1 LFVILLFIKRQSTV
15 NWNNI
20 IIWLLLS
27 KKKYN
32 ILKELSI
39 SLFVLLLLIKTQSIM
54 NLNSVIMW
62 LSLSKKLI
70 RHAVRGGVVFSIRY
84 IWHWKNDWEQNS
96 SFKVF
101 LGLMLEMTWTP
112 NTWHWGQTCL
122 SYPRC

>member
-1 LFVILLFIKRQSTV
+1 MVIIVK
-15 NWNNI
+15 
-20 IIWLLLS
+20 

-84 IWHWKNDWEQNS
+84 IWH
-96 SFKVF
+96 
-101 LGLMLEMTWTP
+101 
-112 NTWHWGQTCL
+112 
-122 SYPRC
+122 